1 MKRKLM
7 AVASAA
13 MIGLTAIALPS
24 KAEANGWW
32 IAGAVIGGLAL
43 AVIAS
48 DAYAYQHMSAF
59 EGKADMPFCT
69 ANVRL

>member
-13 MIGLTAIALPS
+13 MIGFTAIALPS
-24 KAEANGWW
+24 KAEANGGCW

-43 AVIAS
+43 AAIAS
-48 DAYAYQHMSAF
+48 DAFPKSNR
-59 EGKADMPFCT
+59 G
-69 ANVRL
+69 